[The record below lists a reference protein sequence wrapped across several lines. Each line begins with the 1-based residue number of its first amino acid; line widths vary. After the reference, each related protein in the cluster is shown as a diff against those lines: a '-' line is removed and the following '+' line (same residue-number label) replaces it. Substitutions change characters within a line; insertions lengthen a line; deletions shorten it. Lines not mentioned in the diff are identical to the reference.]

1 MVSFMLAHGFLNVE
15 IQKQLLRIPGLLVQ
29 NVAKERLLNGSQKRI
44 VCSMVVHVILIVT
57 LFPGISQSDE
67 IAQKMVTS

>member
-29 NVAKERLLNGSQKRI
+29 NVAKEDPERNR
-44 VCSMVVHVILIVT
+44 
-57 LFPGISQSDE
+57 
-67 IAQKMVTS
+67 